1 MDYGFKY
8 FHDKGICTESSYP
21 YKGKDG
27 TCADSSC
34 TKDSFTISGYTDVTA
49 KSTDALK
56 TACDTQP
63 ISVAVDA
70 GIAW

>member
-1 MDYGFKY
+1 MDDGFKY
-8 FHDKGICTESSYP
+8 FKDKGICTEESYP

-34 TKDSFTISGYTDVTA
+34 TKDSFTISGYSDVTA
-49 KSTDALK
+49 KSVDALK
-56 TACDTQP
+56 AACDKQP
-63 ISVAVDA
+63 VSIAVDA